1 MTCRLLNHH
10 FIHVLVLVLVLVLRC
25 SETECVV
32 RVRTGSVFVEI
43 REEETPLMETF
54 PLSIVSSVVL

>member
-10 FIHVLVLVLVLVLRC
+10 FIHVLVLVLVLRC
-25 SETECVV
+25 SETERVV

>member
-25 SETECVV
+25 SETERVI